1 MAFVK
6 IKNFPSRMMAEE
18 AQQNLEQEGIPSLI
32 QSPDM
37 GIIGGGGGASGLPQG
52 ADLYVPEERKEEAL
66 PLILSIF
73 NGL

>member
-1 MAFVK
+1 MPFVK

-18 AQQNLEQEGIPSLI
+18 AQQNLDREGIPSLI

-37 GIIGGGGGASGLPQG
+37 GIIGPGGGSGLPQG

-66 PLILSIF
+66 LLVLSLF
-73 NGL
+73 DGL